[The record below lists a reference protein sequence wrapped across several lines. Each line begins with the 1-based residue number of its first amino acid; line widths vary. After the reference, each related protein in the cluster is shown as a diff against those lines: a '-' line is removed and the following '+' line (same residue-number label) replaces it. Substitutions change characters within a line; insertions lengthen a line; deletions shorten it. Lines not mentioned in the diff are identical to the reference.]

1 VEILASGDKVMMHLI
16 LAGLA
21 LAVTA
26 QATDPS
32 SPVTFAKDVLPIL
45 QKNCQNCHRPGQV
58 APMSLITYGETRPWA
73 KAIKAAVTM
82 RKMPPWFADPKYGHF
97 INDRALKQNEIDTL
111 VKWADSGAA
120 EGNPKD
126 APAPVQWP
134 TGGWGIQPE
143 VVVDLPPHEVP
154 AKGVLEWELI
164 ALPSPF
170 KGDTWVTSMEIL
182 PGDPSV
188 VHHICFSFEKHHP
201 ATVYNQYEWV
211 QVPRD
216 ETGNPTPGNTGFGEL
231 PGMIIA
237 TRDVGSTEVKL
248 RHGRPTLRQNLDF
261 CYLPGNTYDDYRV
274 WNAGKLV
281 PAGSDIIVS
290 IHYTANGAAVVD
302 QSKIGFTVAK
312 APPPKKFVVQGAGED
327 MPVIVPTPAS
337 ARAVFAS
344 TYNPTFA
351 IPPNVDNYVAPPMD
365 ITFLKDAEIVRLR
378 PHAHVRGKSAQ
389 YKLIYPDGREEVV
402 LNVPHYDFNW
412 QLSYGTSL
420 KVPKGSRMRFE
431 FHYDNS
437 ANNKYNPDPSRWVY
451 QGFQSWEEMMAP
463 NLGFLLDRDTDV
475 GGLMS
480 VTN

>member
-1 VEILASGDKVMMHLI
+1 MMHLI

-21 LAVTA
+21 VAATV
-26 QATDPS
+26 QAPEQS
-32 SPVTFAKDVLPIL
+32 SPVTFNKDVLPIL
-45 QKNCQNCHRPGQV
+45 QKNCQGCHRPGQV
-58 APMSLITYGETRPWA
+58 APMSLLTYKDARPWA
-73 KAIKAAVTM
+73 KAIKTAVAM
-82 RKMPPWFADPKYGHF
+82 RKMPPWFADPQYGHF
-97 INDRALKQNEIDTL
+97 TNDRSLQQSEIDTL
-111 VKWADSGAA
+111 VKWVDGGAV

-126 APAPVQWP
+126 APVPVEWP
-134 TGGWGIQPE
+134 TGGWGIRPE
-143 VVVDLPPHEVP
+143 VVMELPPHEVP
-154 AKGVLEWELI
+154 AKAVLEWELI

-188 VHHICFSFEKHHP
+188 VHHICFSFEKHQP
-201 ATVYNQYEWV
+201 TTVYNRYEWV

-216 ETGNPTPGNTGFGEL
+216 DTGNPTPGNSGFGEL
-231 PGMIIA
+231 PGMTIA

-248 RHGRPTLRQNLDF
+248 RQGKPTLRQNLDF
-261 CYLPGNTYDDYRV
+261 CYLPGNSYDDYRL

-281 PAGSDIIVS
+281 PAGSDIIIS
-290 IHYTANGAAVVD
+290 LHYTANGTNVVD
-302 QSKIGFTVAK
+302 RTRIGFTVAK
-312 APPPKKFVVQGAGED
+312 TPPAKKFIVQGAGED
-327 MPVIVPTPAS
+327 TPVIVPTTAS
-337 ARAVFAS
+337 ERAVFAS

-351 IPPNVDNYVAPPMD
+351 IPPNAENYGAPPMD
-365 ITFLKDAEIVRLR
+365 ITFLRDAEIVRLR

-420 KVPKGSRMRFE
+420 KVPKGTRLRFE
-431 FHYDNS
+431 FIYDNS
-437 ANNKYNPDPSRWVY
+437 PNNKFNPDPSRWVY

-463 NLGFLLDRDTDV
+463 NLGFLLDRDADV

-480 VTN
+480 IGN